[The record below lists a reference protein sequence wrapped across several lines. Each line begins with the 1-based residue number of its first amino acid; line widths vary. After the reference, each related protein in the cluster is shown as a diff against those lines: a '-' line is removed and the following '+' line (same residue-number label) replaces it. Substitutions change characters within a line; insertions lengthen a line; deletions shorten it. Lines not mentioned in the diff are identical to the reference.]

1 MVIVGAGEAGARA
14 ARALREQ
21 GWDGTI
27 TLIGEEPH
35 EPYERPPL
43 SKAVM
48 TAPGEPPLAR
58 TLGAEKLAEWRI
70 EFLHD
75 TRAAAIDRAARCVV
89 LEDGRTVPYARLLLA
104 TGARA
109 RRLNVPGAE
118 GALYLRNF
126 TDALALRARLVGGA
140 HLVVIGGG
148 FIGLEIAASAITR
161 GCRVTLVEAAPRIL
175 MRGVPEAI
183 AARVAARHRA
193 ADVVLHEGKGIAA
206 LRDAPGGGHVVM
218 LADGTEL
225 SCDGVIVGVG
235 AVPETALAS
244 ASGLPV
250 ENGVRADAMLR
261 TDDAAIFVAGDC
273 CSYPSA
279 LYDGRRLRLEA
290 WRNAQTQAEA
300 AARNMLGAEAA
311 YDAVPWFWSDQYELV
326 LQVAG
331 LPDAAAVTVQR
342 DVGDAGL
349 LFFHLAEDGRLV
361 AASAIGAMSVVREVR
376 MAEALIAKRVHPD
389 PAALASPSVRLK
401 SLLAA

>member
-1 MVIVGAGEAGARA
+1 MVIVGAGEAGSRA

-21 GWDGTI
+21 GWDGPI

-43 SKAVM
+43 SKAVIV
-48 TAPGEPPLAR
+48 AEGEPPLAR
-58 TLGAEKLAEWRI
+58 TLGAAKIAELHI
-70 EFLHD
+70 DFLND
-75 TRAAAIDRAARCVV
+75 MRVAAIDRTAHAVM
-89 LEDGRTVPYARLLLA
+89 LQDGRAVPYARLLLA

-109 RRLNVPGAE
+109 RRLTVPGAE
-118 GALYLRNF
+118 VALYLRNF
-126 TDALALRARLVGGA
+126 SDALALRARLRPGA

-148 FIGLEIAASAITR
+148 FIGLEIAASAVTR

-175 MRGVPEAI
+175 MRGVPGPI
-183 AARVAARHRA
+183 AARVAARHREA
-193 ADVVLHEGKGIAA
+193 GVELHEGTAIAA
-206 LRDAPGGGHVVM
+206 LRDTPDGGHAVV

-225 SCDGVIVGVG
+225 PCDGVIAGVG
-235 AVPETALAS
+235 AVPDVALAA
-244 ASGLPV
+244 ASGLAV
-250 ENGVRADAMLR
+250 ENGVRADAVLR
-261 TDDAAIFVAGDC
+261 TSDSDIFVAGDC

-300 AARNMLGAEAA
+300 AARNMLGAEAP

-342 DVGDAGL
+342 DMGNAGL
-349 LFFHLAEDGRLV
+349 LFFHLGEDGRLV

-376 MAEALIAKRVHPD
+376 VAEALITRRVCPD
-389 PAALASPSVRLK
+389 AAALASPAVRLK